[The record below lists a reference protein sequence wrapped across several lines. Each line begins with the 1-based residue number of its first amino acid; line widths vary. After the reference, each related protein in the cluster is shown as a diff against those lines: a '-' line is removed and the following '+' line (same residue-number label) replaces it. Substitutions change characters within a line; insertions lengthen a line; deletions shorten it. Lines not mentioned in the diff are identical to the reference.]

1 MKKILGVFF
10 AFAML
15 LSVAFFG
22 EMTSSN
28 SPFSAQAQ
36 TEMQTTRRGNVTVR
50 RKRTGGVVGG
60 AKYVGRKT
68 YRGAKY
74 VGRKTYQGG
83 KYVGTKTYQGGK
95 YVGTKTVKGTKYVG
109 KKTVGGAKAV
119 TSRTKKILLGN

>member
-15 LSVAFFG
+15 LSVAFVG

-60 AKYVGRKT
+60 AKYVG
-68 YRGAKY
+68 
-74 VGRKTYQGG
+74 
-83 KYVGTKTYQGGK
+83 
-95 YVGTKTVKGTKYVG
+95 TKTVKGTKCVG

>member
-1 MKKILGVFF
+1 MKKILSVVF

-15 LSVAFFG
+15 LSVAFIG
-22 EMTSSN
+22 EATSSN

-36 TEMQTTRRGNVTVR
+36 DMQTTRRGNVTVR
-50 RKRTGGVVGG
+50 RKRRGGVVGG

-68 YRGAKY
+68 KDGVVYA
-74 VGRKTYQGG
+74 GRKTYQGG
-83 KYVGTKTYQGGK
+83 KYVGKKTYQGGK
-95 YVGTKTVKGTKYVG
+95 YATTKTVQGTKYVG

>member
-15 LSVAFFG
+15 LSVAFVG

-83 KYVGTKTYQGGK
+83 KYVGTKT
-95 YVGTKTVKGTKYVG
+95 VKGTKYVG

>member
-1 MKKILGVFF
+1 MKKILSVVF

-15 LSVAFFG
+15 LSVAFIG
-22 EMTSSN
+22 EATSSK

-36 TEMQTTRRGNVTVR
+36 TMQTTRRGSVTVR
-50 RKRTGGVVGG
+50 RKRRGGVVGG

-68 YRGAKY
+68 KDGVVYA
-74 VGRKTYQGG
+74 GRKTYQGG

-95 YVGTKTVKGTKYVG
+95 YVGTKAVKGTKYVG

-119 TSRTKKILLGN
+119 TSRTKKIILGN

>member
-1 MKKILGVFF
+1 MKKVLAIFF

-15 LSVAFFG
+15 LSVAFIG
-22 EMTSSN
+22 EATSSN

-36 TEMQTTRRGNVTVR
+36 EMQTTRRGSVTVT
-50 RKRTGGVVGG
+50 RKRRGGVVGG

-68 YRGAKY
+68 RDGVVYA
-74 VGRKTYQGG
+74 GRKTYQGG
-83 KYVGTKTYQGGK
+83 KYVGKKTYQGGK

-119 TSRTKKILLGN
+119 TSRTKKIILGN

>member
-1 MKKILGVFF
+1 
-10 AFAML
+10 

-28 SPFSAQAQ
+28 SPSSAQAQ
-36 TEMQTTRRGNVTVR
+36 TEIQTTRRGNVTVR

-95 YVGTKTVKGTKYVG
+95 YVGTKTVKGTKYAG